1 VTAPPATAWRHRVE
15 HVDTDASGVVHFS
28 RYASLLETVVLEYLE
43 SAGAGLSA
51 LAEAGQDLVVIDLRV
66 RYRSPARHRDL
77 LTGRARVLH
86 AGGARMRLG
95 AVICHEGSGE
105 PLAEGTLDFAS
116 VRRSDQRPVPWP
128 PAVRTLLKGLV
139 DDAGHLSSQP

>member
-66 RYRSPARHRDL
+66 RYRSPAR
-77 LTGRARVLH
+77 VLH